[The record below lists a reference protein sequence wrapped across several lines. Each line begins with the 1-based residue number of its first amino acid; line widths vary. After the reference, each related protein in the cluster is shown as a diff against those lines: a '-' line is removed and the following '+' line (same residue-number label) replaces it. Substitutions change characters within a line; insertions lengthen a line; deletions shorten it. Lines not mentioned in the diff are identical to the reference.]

1 MAPGSTVSESQL
13 GEGGS
18 GEPAEPSMNKLVNVL
33 RSLLK
38 PLAFVLTGTAL
49 ILVMAVLAGWFHEK
63 VAPQSSPESS
73 ARMAGGAVGEVKLVR
88 KPKYET
94 AVGTIQPVH
103 EAAVAAKLLARV
115 TEVNVRAGQTVGEGD
130 ILIRLDDQDLTARV
144 QQAIAAMS
152 SIQAQLDRSVA
163 DYRRAQQ
170 LRGTN
175 AISQAEVDQLEAA
188 VKSGRA
194 NLERAQGAV
203 DEAKVILS
211 YATIRSPLTGVV
223 VDKRVE
229 PGDTVTPGQVLVT
242 LYEPQRMQM
251 LATVRESLALR
262 LRVGDK
268 IPAMLEALGHEC
280 QATVSE
286 IVPQAETASRSF
298 TVKVIGPCPPGVYSG
313 MFGRISIPLGDEQ
326 IVVVPAAAVQRVGQ
340 LTFVSVVA
348 DGQRRRRSVRLGR
361 RFEEGYEV
369 LAGLT
374 PGEQVV
380 LQAQEPA
387 ETSP

>member
-1 MAPGSTVSESQL
+1 
-13 GEGGS
+13 
-18 GEPAEPSMNKLVNVL
+18 MNKLVKLL

-38 PLAFVLTGTAL
+38 PLALIVTGAAL
-49 ILVMAVLAGWFHEK
+49 ILVMAILAGWFHEK
-63 VAPQSSPESS
+63 VATQSPSASPIQMTS
-73 ARMAGGAVGEVKLVR
+73 GALGEVKLVR

-144 QQAIAAMS
+144 QQAVAARS
-152 SIQAQLDRSVA
+152 SIQAELDRSVA

-175 AISQAEVDQLEAA
+175 AISQAELDQMEAA

-203 DEAKVILS
+203 DETKVILN

-268 IPAMLEALGHEC
+268 IPAMLEALGLEC

-298 TVKVIGPCPPGVYSG
+298 TVKLTGPCPPGVYSG

-326 IVVVPAAAVQRVGQ
+326 IVAVPAAAVQRVGQ
-340 LTFVSVVA
+340 LTFVSVVV
-348 DGQRRRRSVRLGR
+348 DGEHRRRSVRLGR
-361 RFEEGYEV
+361 RFEEGDEV
-369 LAGLT
+369 LAGLS

-387 ETSP
+387 ETGP